1 MLQVGASRRTD
12 DLILASSAKN
22 SPTLFISSGSKVD
35 AREVEHCNLLDIGSS
50 QRSESNLQEGIE
62 WELRRSEMILEHP
75 ETATIK
81 GTTIV
86 ICLTYIWPITHTNR
100 WDVQPRNRSG
110 IPPVGSTEE

>member
-22 SPTLFISSGSKVD
+22 SPALFISSGSKVD
-35 AREVEHCNLLDIGSS
+35 AREVEHCNLLDIGSL
-50 QRSESNLQEGIE
+50 QGSESNLQEGIG
-62 WELRRSEMILEHP
+62 WELRRSEMNLEHP

-86 ICLTYIWPITHTNR
+86 IRLTYI
-100 WDVQPRNRSG
+100 
-110 IPPVGSTEE
+110 